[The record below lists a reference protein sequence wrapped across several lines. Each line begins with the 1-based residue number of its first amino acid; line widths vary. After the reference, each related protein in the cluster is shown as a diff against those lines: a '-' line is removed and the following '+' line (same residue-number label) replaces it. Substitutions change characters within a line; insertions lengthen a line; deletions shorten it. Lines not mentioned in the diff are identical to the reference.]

1 MIDEVDVSEVAD
13 EVLLDVRE
21 DDEFA
26 WGRAPGA
33 VHIPL
38 YELPARLAELPSHRP
53 LSVICKVGARSA
65 QAAMWLQAQGIEAR
79 NVRGGMVAWVHAG
92 LPLEGDGPRPLVV

>member
-1 MIDEVDVSEVAD
+1 VIPEVEVHEVVD

-21 DDEFA
+21 ADEFA
-26 WGRAPGA
+26 WGRAPNS

-38 YELPARLAELPSHRP
+38 YELPARLAELPPHRP

-65 QAAMWLQAQGIEAR
+65 QATMWLLAQGVEAR
-79 NVRGGMVAWVHAG
+79 NVRGGMVAWAAAG
-92 LPLEGDGPRPLVV
+92 LPMDSDGPQPQVF

>member
-1 MIDEVDVSEVAD
+1 MIPEVAVQDVAD

-21 DDEFA
+21 ADEFA
-26 WGRAPGA
+26 WGRVPNS

-38 YELPARLAELPSHRP
+38 YELPARLHELPEHRP

-65 QAAMWLQAQGIEAR
+65 QATMWLRAQGVDAR
-79 NVRGGMVAWVHAG
+79 NVRGGVVAWAQAG
-92 LPLEGDGPRPLVV
+92 LPLESNGPTPWIV